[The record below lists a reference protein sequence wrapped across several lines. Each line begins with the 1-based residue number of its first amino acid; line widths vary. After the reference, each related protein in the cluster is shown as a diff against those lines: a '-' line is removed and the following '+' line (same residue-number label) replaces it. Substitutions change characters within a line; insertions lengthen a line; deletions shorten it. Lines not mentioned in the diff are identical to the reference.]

1 MKVNQPYFA
10 YFALTAELAAPPRLL
25 FTVTFA
31 GFTGQE
37 NAPVYLPPP
46 LLVSVPIAAPV
57 DVTDTVS
64 VALVLVLVAWR
75 SVICGRIAVEVPDT
89 WGRRSVRKTSVRTHA
104 CGQIPA
110 EWASRKL
117 TKVSETCPPSKPG
130 ARFSRP
136 GLRKTRRRPG
146 GVERRVETCF
156 FEADGLTGLDPCT
169 RGESFVAYIAGYRNL
184 YPGLNC
190 LI

>member
-31 GFTGQE
+31 GFTGHE

-64 VALVLVLVAWR
+64 VALVLVLVAWTFR
-75 SVICGRIAVEVPDT
+75 ILLATTYSTTLMPTLSADGGGRGGGGGGGGAGGVTVSTAVLITLPAVAVMVRMNH
-89 WGRRSVRKTSVRTHA
+89 RRSS
-104 CGQIPA
+104 
-110 EWASRKL
+110 
-117 TKVSETCPPSKPG
+117 
-130 ARFSRP
+130 
-136 GLRKTRRRPG
+136 
-146 GVERRVETCF
+146 
-156 FEADGLTGLDPCT
+156 
-169 RGESFVAYIAGYRNL
+169 
-184 YPGLNC
+184 
-190 LI
+190 